1 MSGPKLAT
9 AKRAALAVLDRLDE
23 RDRVAVV
30 VFDSQVDVLQP
41 AAPVTAA
48 LKASVREA
56 LGAVRARS
64 STALHQGW
72 LSGCHA
78 IAADTAAPAP
88 AAGFGAGPGPAIA
101 RCFLLT
107 DGLANVG
114 LTDPEQIATEAA
126 GVREHAG
133 VGTSTF
139 GIGDDYDEAL
149 LAPLAAAGGG
159 QFHHLRTAEEI
170 ARTFAGE
177 LGELF
182 AVAAAGAAL
191 DVETDPGVSADV
203 VSAYWTRAE
212 TAGPAT
218 RLTVAV
224 GDLLAGEER
233 HVVVRFAFPV
243 SPSGGPGGL
252 CRVRARVRWTAAGIE
267 QATPWVELGFGYAT
281 HAACDAEPR
290 DPGVMHWVGL
300 DHADRARREAT
311 EHSKRGDLAGARNA
325 LRRVARRLSAYA
337 AGDEALEASLGEL
350 RDYERVAA
358 DRHVAPAAAKE
369 AWYQTQRRSRGQRDH
384 RG

>member
-1 MSGPKLAT
+1 MAGSKLAT

-23 RDRVAVV
+23 RDRIAVV
-30 VFDSQVDVLQP
+30 VFDNQVDVLQP
-41 AAPVTAA
+41 AAPATPA

-56 LGAVRARS
+56 LGAVPARA

-78 IAADTAAPAP
+78 IAAETAGA
-88 AAGFGAGPGPAIA
+88 AAGAVS

-126 GVREHAG
+126 GIREHAG

-191 DVETDPGVSADV
+191 DIETDPGVAADV
-203 VSAYWTRAE
+203 VSAYWTRAA
-212 TAGPAT
+212 TAGPAGPAG

-233 HVVVRFAFPV
+233 HVVVRFTFPV
-243 SPSGGPGGL
+243 SPSSAPGAAG
-252 CRVRARVRWTAAGIE
+252 RVRARVRWTDAGVE
-267 QATPWVELGFGYAT
+267 QATPWDELGFVYAT

-311 EHSKRGDLAGARNA
+311 EHSKRGDLAAARHA
-325 LRRVARRLSAYA
+325 LRRVARRLSEYA
-337 AGDEALEASLGEL
+337 AGDEALEASLSGL

-358 DRHVAPAAAKE
+358 DRPVAPAVAKE
-369 AWYQTQRRSRGQRDH
+369 AWYQTHRRSRGQRDH
-384 RG
+384 RE